1 MKKYF
6 LFLLILFCVPT
17 VGMGADS
24 CTNPK
29 EYTID
34 KRCYVTDVKK
44 PFDSVVYL
52 VSIVGNYCSGVMING
67 DDGKKYIYTATHCV
81 LPDDKPIERIS
92 KNITAKTFSGRTMTA
107 KFDKVIGDGQVA
119 LYVIDKKGLSLAE
132 IGKKNALEKDIHV
145 VGYGNFEILSDE
157 TIKKFKAEYIDYLSR
172 EKSIYANGDEYQYG
186 FVSDGGIIYN
196 SDRKKEYY
204 YNDYIKDFWNFLY
217 INNQELYDSIFG
229 DPKLKMS
236 TCKYYGNYSF
246 DGCQVVRGDSGGGV
260 FDENGNVIGIIL
272 KAEHVIGGS
281 LNMKLTLISNIQNK

>member
-52 VSIVGNYCSGVMING
+52 VSIVGNYCSGVMIDG
-67 DDGKKYIYTATHCV
+67 DDDKNYIYTATHCV
-81 LPDDKPIERIS
+81 LPDGEPIEKIKKS
-92 KNITAKTFSGRTMTA
+92 ITVETFSRKIIKA
-107 KFDKVIGDGQVA
+107 KFDKVIGNNQVS
-119 LYVIDKKGLSLAE
+119 LYVIGKENLPLAE
-132 IGKKNALEKDIHV
+132 IGKKDALGKNIHI

-157 TIKKFKAEYIDYLSR
+157 TIKNFKSEYIDFLSR
-172 EKSIYANGDEYQYG
+172 ERFISTNGNEYQYG
-186 FVSDGGIIYN
+186 FTSDEGIIYN
-196 SDRKKEYY
+196 SDGRKGYH
-204 YNDYIKDFWNFLY
+204 NDYIQDFWNFLY
-217 INNQELYDSIFG
+217 IRNRELYNNIFG
-229 DPKLKMS
+229 AVKLKMS
-236 TCKYYGNYSF
+236 TCKYSGDSYF
-246 DGCQVVRGDSGGGV
+246 DGCQAVRGDSGGGV

>member
-29 EYTID
+29 EYTVD
-34 KRCYVTDVKK
+34 RRCYVTDAKK

-132 IGKKNALEKDIHV
+132 IGKENALEKDIHV

-172 EKSIYANGDEYQYG
+172 EKSIYANGDEYLYG

-236 TCKYYGNYSF
+236 TCKYSGDSYF
-246 DGCQVVRGDSGGGV
+246 DGCQAVRGDSGGGV

-281 LNMKLTLISNIQNK
+281 LNMKLTLISNIQNE